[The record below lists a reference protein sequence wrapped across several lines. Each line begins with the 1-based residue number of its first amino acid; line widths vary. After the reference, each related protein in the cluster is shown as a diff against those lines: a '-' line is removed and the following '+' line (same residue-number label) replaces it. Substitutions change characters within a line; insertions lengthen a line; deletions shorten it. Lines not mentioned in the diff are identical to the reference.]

1 MTLGFHYI
9 DHTSGN
15 HRRQLWY
22 ISQRLSSVLLCCIW
36 LSLVP
41 RLNLRPSAILSVAL
55 ESWLQL
61 GEVNEILNEIRS
73 RPGSHRCFCFG
84 LALLVSILCIVAQ
97 LHLLQLSLL
106 KACIRN
112 LKNIKTP

>member
-1 MTLGFHYI
+1 MVYFTEAV
-9 DHTSGN
+9 
-15 HRRQLWY
+15 
-22 ISQRLSSVLLCCIW
+22 SSSIICCIW

-55 ESWLQL
+55 EL

-84 LALLVSILCIVAQ
+84 LVLLVSILCIVAQ
-97 LHLLQLSLL
+97 LHL
-106 KACIRN
+106 
-112 LKNIKTP
+112 